1 MVTVWYFSDAKNNKI
16 SENRPKK
23 YDFFTNRKNKDV
35 LSTKF
40 HK

>member
-23 YDFFTNRKNKDV
+23 YDFFTNQKTWNG
-35 LSTKF
+35 LNTNLY
-40 HK
+40 